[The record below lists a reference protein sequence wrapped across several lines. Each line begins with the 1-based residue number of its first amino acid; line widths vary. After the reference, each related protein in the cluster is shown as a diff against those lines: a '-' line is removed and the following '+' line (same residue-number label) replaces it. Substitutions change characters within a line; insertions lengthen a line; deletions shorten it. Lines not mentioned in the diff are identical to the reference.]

1 VIFTHSL
8 ALFLRRMLITFQA
21 SFRYSSR
28 CTSVHKT
35 TFWTKSAKKQAELF
49 KRLRVISW
57 CIETESRVQRHV
69 RQWPWYRC
77 RCRLQPT
84 TTTTDLTSHLGNLM
98 RRPAAATNPPTTI
111 TATSSNHQLLPV
123 HTVELRT
130 ERLNMSHIPSIS
142 RWKTIMAA
150 ILNTKLSSQTVHL
163 PAPNRQPRI
172 NSESCVSMGKGEFWP
187 SIRSEHF
194 NRLMKKIHSYFLR
207 AKPAA
212 IPNLAQI
219 RVGTSWN
226 EGIKNFD

>member
-1 VIFTHSL
+1 
-8 ALFLRRMLITFQA
+8 
-21 SFRYSSR
+21 
-28 CTSVHKT
+28 
-35 TFWTKSAKKQAELF
+35 
-49 KRLRVISW
+49 
-57 CIETESRVQRHV
+57 
-69 RQWPWYRC
+69 
-77 RCRLQPT
+77 
-84 TTTTDLTSHLGNLM
+84 M

-187 SIRSEHF
+187 SIRWELF
-194 NRLMKKIHSYFLR
+194 NRLMTKIHSYFLR
-207 AKPAA
+207 TNPPQLQFRILHKFGLGLHEMRG
-212 IPNLAQI
+212 IKILTKI
-219 RVGTSWN
+219 RVIDIPQSPQM
-226 EGIKNFD
+226 